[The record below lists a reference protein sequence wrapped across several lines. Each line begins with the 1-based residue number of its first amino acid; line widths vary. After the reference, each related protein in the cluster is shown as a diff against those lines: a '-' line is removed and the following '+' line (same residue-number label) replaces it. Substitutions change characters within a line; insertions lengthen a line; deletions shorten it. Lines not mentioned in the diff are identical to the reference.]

1 MKRFGAFVGGL
12 AAVMLVG
19 SAQEAGA
26 RNIFDDFASAFFG
39 APRHAAPV
47 YEPLEMTVKP
57 RRKAPKQTASYP
69 QVSSK
74 PAPPA
79 VKLDPATDPNWFL
92 ADPTLRRGDIVVT
105 RQGVLVYNGR
115 DSDSLRR
122 SDFASL
128 GGKAG
133 GKAWQQ
139 QLLAA
144 AASGRSYFDESG
156 SPVGVQQATAKAP

>member
-1 MKRFGAFVGGL
+1 MKRFGVLVGGL
-12 AAVMLVG
+12 AAMMFVG

-39 APRHAAPV
+39 APRRAAPI

-57 RRKAPKQTASYP
+57 RRRAPKQSAAYP
-69 QVSSK
+69 EVSSK

-92 ADPTLRRGDIVVT
+92 GDPTLRRGDIVVT
-105 RQGVLVYNGR
+105 RQGVLVYHGR

-128 GGKAG
+128 GSKTGSKTWH
-133 GKAWQQ
+133 K
-139 QLLAA
+139 QLKAA
-144 AASGRSYFDESG
+144 AAGGRSYFDDG
-156 SPVGVQQATAKAP
+156 AKPVGVQQATAKVR